1 MNTICFLALHTRGFR
16 SNGLKLKSFVNHEK
30 DVSFVY
36 NRKEK
41 KEHGR
46 GQIVGP
52 SLAGKI
58 VIADD
63 VITGTAIKEAS
74 K

>member
-1 MNTICFLALHTRGFR
+1 MLFWSCIQGSFSVSVLSSSL
-16 SNGLKLKSFVNHEK
+16 FVNHEK

-41 KEHGR
+41 KEHGEG

-58 VIADD
+58 LIVDD
-63 VITGTAIKEAS
+63 VITAGTAIKEAS